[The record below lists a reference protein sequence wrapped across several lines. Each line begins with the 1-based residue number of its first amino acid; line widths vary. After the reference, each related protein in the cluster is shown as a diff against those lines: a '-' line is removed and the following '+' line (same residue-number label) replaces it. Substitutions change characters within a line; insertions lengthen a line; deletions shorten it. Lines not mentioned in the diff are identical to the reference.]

1 MCTSVITTCMALLL
15 LRPLM
20 VGDCEIENDF
30 DVGGGDGQ
38 EGSKYDLM
46 TMVGL
51 DQFITNNA
59 TLTNEKGFDAHPIC
73 AIKFYVSP
81 FFHVVV

>member
-1 MCTSVITTCMALLL
+1 MCTSAVAACMAPLL

-20 VGDCEIENDF
+20 EDDCEIENDF

-38 EGSKYDLM
+38 EGSKYNLT

-51 DQFITNNA
+51 DQFITNNV
-59 TLTNEKGFDAHPIC
+59 TLTNEKGFDAHPIR
-73 AIKFYVSP
+73 AMKFSISP
-81 FFHVVV
+81 VLHVVV